1 MLHKEILSLLN
12 KQIWSENMASYY
24 YLKLSALFSK
34 NGYSG
39 ISNFFLRQSNEEREH
54 MLKLFK
60 YITEQCSEPTIPSYN
75 YIEEE
80 MELEFDIIG
89 AFEDS
94 LFHEKEITI
103 SINRIISKCIEIGDY
118 RTKNFL
124 TWFVEEQME
133 EENKFNNLIEE
144 LKIISYNKNG
154 LYMFNEKLK

>member
-1 MLHKEILSLLN
+1 
-12 KQIWSENMASYY
+12 
-24 YLKLSALFSK
+24 
-34 NGYSG
+34 
-39 ISNFFLRQSNEEREH
+39 
-54 MLKLFK
+54 
-60 YITEQCSEPTIPSYN
+60 
-75 YIEEE
+75 

-89 AFEDS
+89 AFENS
-94 LFHEKEITI
+94 LLHEKEITI